1 MWRRKGTWVLRV
13 LMEESEDESPKR
25 SSQLTYEDIAQACG
39 ENPKL
44 LEQLISQNMSMF
56 EDVLRKTRQEQR
68 MVSYM
73 SLDRASFS
81 LSGFTQSAKIG
92 FRDVIGSVLRDF
104 VVDDSTRLKLLTTPE
119 TSKRAKDLLTSL
131 HSFDEFQDFFQIAFD
146 EASQLYSDKFESVF
160 VERYFTTFDDETKK
174 FKVLPLED
182 EHSEGVAEDA
192 EDAEDES
199 AIFPNVEN
207 QLTQPPSKEHRKS
220 VVSTPGKSPRPSIR
234 LSSPRQKQQR
244 FLLSSEEEEEEE
256 MEEDFVQENDVE
268 EEVGTEH
275 EDEDDEETPTVPRD
289 TSKKKRKVDSIS
301 MQSLD
306 DVSITIPK
314 KKRGRPRNGPSMN
327 LEQGTIVLAKL
338 ADNNEWK
345 PLRIDRRSTSETIT
359 KTKAKAL
366 LSAGCLMPFVGPE
379 SQFVDV

>member
-13 LMEESEDESPKR
+13 LMEESEDESPKQ
-25 SSQLTYEDIAQACG
+25 SSQLTYEDIAQAFG

-56 EDVLRKTRQEQR
+56 EDLLRKRRHEQR

-81 LSGFTQSAKIG
+81 LSDFTQSAKIG

-104 VVDDSTRLKLLTTPE
+104 VMDDCKRVELLTTPD
-119 TSKRAKDLLTSL
+119 TSTRAKELLTSL
-131 HSFDEFQDFFQIAFD
+131 HSFAEFQDFFQIAFD
-146 EASQLYSDKFESVF
+146 EASQLYSEKFESAF

-182 EHSEGVAEDA
+182 EDSEGVAEDA
-192 EDAEDES
+192 ADVES
-199 AIFPNVEN
+199 ESDIFPNVEN
-207 QLTQPPSKEHRKS
+207 QLTQPPSKEHCKS
-220 VVSTPGKSPRPSIR
+220 VDSTPGKSPRPRIR
-234 LSSPRQKQQR
+234 LSSPREKQQK
-244 FLLSSEEEEEEE
+244 FLLSSGEEED
-256 MEEDFVQENDVE
+256 EDFVQENDVE
-268 EEVGTEH
+268 EGEGLEH
-275 EDEDDEETPTVPRD
+275 EEETPTDPSVAQMN
-289 TSKKKRKVDSIS
+289 KRKVGSIS

-306 DVSITIPK
+306 PDSITIPK

-327 LEQGTIVLAKL
+327 LEHGTFVLAKQ
-338 ADNNEWK
+338 ADNNQWK
-345 PLRIDRRSTSETIT
+345 PLKIDRRNTSETIT

-366 LSAGCLMPFVGPE
+366 LSAGCLMPFVGPD
-379 SQFVDV
+379 SAFVDV